1 GTPPYQLSV
10 DRQIKLFKDNYEQIL
25 IGNHILELQDSNG
38 CEIQSNFTLD
48 PPLIGQVELNPD
60 SLSVIL
66 GDSVYLQLHTLDIDS
81 IARIEWTGPG
91 TISCKSCLRTSV
103 FINTAGGWFRAKIT
117 DVNGCIYEE
126 SIWISS
132 KQIYNVP
139 NVFSPNGD
147 NINDY
152 FNIFTDRSIENIE
165 LLQIFDRWG
174 DLVYKSRNFK
184 PNGIDGAWNGEVNG
198 QKALPGVYVYLFLF
212 SDKTGKHFK
221 ASGNI
226 TLLR

>member
-1 GTPPYQLSV
+1 M
-10 DRQIKLFKDNYEQIL
+10 
-25 IGNHILELQDSNG
+25 
-38 CEIQSNFTLD
+38 
-48 PPLIGQVELNPD
+48 
-60 SLSVIL
+60 
-66 GDSVYLQLHTLDIDS
+66 
-81 IARIEWTGPG
+81 
-91 TISCKSCLRTSV
+91 
-103 FINTAGGWFRAKIT
+103 T

-152 FNIFTDRSIENIE
+152 FNIFTDRSIESID

-174 DLVYKSRNFK
+174 DLVYESKNFA
-184 PNGIDGAWNGEVNG
+184 PNGISGAWNGEVNG
-198 QKALPGVYVYLFLF
+198 QKALPAVYVYLFLF
-212 SDKTGKHFK
+212 RDKTGKHFK
-221 ASGNI
+221 ASGNL

>member
-1 GTPPYQLSV
+1 M
-10 DRQIKLFKDNYEQIL
+10 
-25 IGNHILELQDSNG
+25 
-38 CEIQSNFTLD
+38 
-48 PPLIGQVELNPD
+48 
-60 SLSVIL
+60 
-66 GDSVYLQLHTLDIDS
+66 
-81 IARIEWTGPG
+81 
-91 TISCKSCLRTSV
+91 
-103 FINTAGGWFRAKIT
+103 
-117 DVNGCIYEE
+117 NGCIYEE

-198 QKALPGVYVYLFLF
+198 QKHSLECMFIF
-212 SDKTGKHFK
+212 SYSVIKPE
-221 ASGNI
+221 NI
-226 TLLR
+226 LRQAVT